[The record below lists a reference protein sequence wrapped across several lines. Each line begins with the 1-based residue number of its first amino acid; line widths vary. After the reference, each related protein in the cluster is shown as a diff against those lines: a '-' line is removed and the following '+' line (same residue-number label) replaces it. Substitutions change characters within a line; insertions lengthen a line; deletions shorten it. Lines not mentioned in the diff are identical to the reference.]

1 MRWLV
6 VAACLALAAAAL
18 WAFFLREPPTGGP
31 PLDAIDDS
39 SREQLEEL
47 LRKEGTR

>member
-6 VAACLALAAAAL
+6 VAAALALSAAAL
-18 WAFFLREPPTGGP
+18 WFLVLREPSTGGP
-31 PLDAIDDS
+31 PMDHIDDA

-47 LRKEGTR
+47 LRREGAK